1 MTVLHIAG
9 QVAVAALGGL
19 TAGALTLH
27 AIARY
32 GLCGAARRSRPHDL
46 L

>member
-1 MTVLHIAG
+1 MTALHIAG

-19 TAGALTLH
+19 TAGALTLTV
-27 AIARY
+27 IARY